1 MWGRRTVLTRKH
13 NPGNFV
19 EILVEE
25 FIQPIG
31 LTQDAPAEAM
41 GVALKHVN
49 DRLNVQRRSDLWEAM
64 HSPRERERI
73 ERARPL
79 TVAA

>member
-13 NPGNFV
+13 KPGNFV